1 MSARDPMPP
10 REAAARIAAT
20 LSHAG
25 FVAYFAGGCVRDHV
39 LGIDP
44 ADYDV
49 ATDAT
54 PEQIAG
60 IFPSARGVGEAFGVM
75 LVRMGGRT
83 VEVATFRS
91 EGGYIDGRRP
101 SEVRFT
107 NAVEDAQRRDFTIN
121 GLFQDPQTGAVID
134 HVGGQQD
141 IADRRLRAIG
151 DPDARFR
158 EDRLRTLRA
167 ARFAARFAL
176 TVDPATAAA
185 ARHYAPD
192 LAGVSRERVGQELR
206 KMLAHHS
213 RAEGLALVEAWL
225 LDAPALGERHCE
237 GPLARVRGLPANAAF
252 AEALAAW
259 KLDRA
264 SRPDPPT
271 PGDWVQS
278 LVLSNREGGDLGE
291 TVALVEWLRRAWDAA
306 PKSARKRRASRSL
319 FTAAL
324 AIRAAEDPAHAAS
337 VRSSVE
343 GLACEPGGLAPAPFV
358 TGDDLIAAGLA
369 PGPQFKALLDR
380 AYDRQLEGEFGSRS
394 QALEAI
400 LRGGGGKR
408 VESPHAD

>member
-1 MSARDPMPP
+1 VSARDLMPP
-10 REAAARIAAT
+10 REAAARIAGT
-20 LSHAG
+20 LSRAG

-39 LGIDP
+39 LGIEP

-60 IFPSARGVGEAFGVM
+60 MFPSARGVGEAFGVM

-91 EGGYIDGRRP
+91 EGGYMDGRRP

-107 NAVEDAQRRDFTIN
+107 NAKEDAQRRDFTIN

-134 HVGGQQD
+134 HVGGQRD
-141 IADRRLRAIG
+141 IEGRTLRAIG

-176 TVDPATAAA
+176 VVDPATAAA
-185 ARHYAPD
+185 ARRYAPD

-237 GPLARVRGLPANAAF
+237 GPLARVRALPAGAAF

-264 SRPDPPT
+264 SRPDAPT
-271 PGDWVQS
+271 EGDWVEA
-278 LVLSNREGGDLGE
+278 LVLSNREASDLDE
-291 TVALVEWLRRAWDAA
+291 AVRLVQWIRDSWDPA

-319 FTAAL
+319 FGAAL

-337 VRSSVE
+337 IRVSV
-343 GLACEPGGLAPAPFV
+343 GDLASEPGGLAPAPFV
-358 TGDDLIAAGLA
+358 TGDDLIGAGLA
-369 PGPQFKALLDR
+369 PGPRFKALLDH
-380 AYDRQLEGEFGSRS
+380 AYDRQLEGEFRSRS

-400 LRGGGGKR
+400 LRDDGRER